1 MGRLVGRRLLLA
13 IPMLFIV
20 VTATFLLEQLI
31 PGDPAS
37 FVLGSH
43 TTPGQLSAFDA
54 SIGLH
59 RSLLDQYGSQLWGV
73 LHGNLGQ
80 SWISRQNVR
89 HLIVTALPV
98 TLSLAVL
105 ATVVT
110 FILGL
115 GLGTLAALRRGRW
128 PDRILQG
135 VAGIGVGLPNFWL
148 AIVLVLFFA
157 IDTHLFPATGYVS
170 FSTSPGSWASSLVL
184 PVVAITFGSLA
195 GVLLQVRSSMI
206 DVLSQD
212 YIRSLRANGIARRQ
226 IIFKHGLRNGA
237 IPVVTT
243 LGFVFVG
250 LLAGTVVIEQVFNLP
265 GLGSM
270 LLNGVLTH
278 DLPVVQGVVIV
289 FAVVVVIVN
298 LLVDLLAA
306 ALNPRL
312 RRA

>member
-1 MGRLVGRRLLLA
+1 
-13 IPMLFIV
+13 
-20 VTATFLLEQLI
+20 
-31 PGDPAS
+31 
-37 FVLGSH
+37 
-43 TTPGQLSAFDA
+43 
-54 SIGLH
+54 
-59 RSLLDQYGSQLWGV
+59 
-73 LHGNLGQ
+73 
-80 SWISRQNVR
+80 
-89 HLIVTALPV
+89 
-98 TLSLAVL
+98 
-105 ATVVT
+105 
-110 FILGL
+110 
-115 GLGTLAALRRGRW
+115 
-128 PDRILQG
+128 
-135 VAGIGVGLPNFWL
+135 
-148 AIVLVLFFA
+148 
-157 IDTHLFPATGYVS
+157 
-170 FSTSPGSWASSLVL
+170 LVL

-289 FAVVVVIVN
+289 FAVIVVVVN

-306 ALNPRL
+306 ALNPRM
-312 RRA
+312 RRP